1 MTSQLT
7 PRTSRLLLPALAS
20 AALLIL
26 SFPSLNQP
34 WAAWVALVPWLV
46 MLRRARGRSAFWW
59 SYLIGLLFF
68 LGSMWWLVHVTII
81 GWIVLCAFLAL
92 YFGIFGWLVVQT
104 SDFRHQTPV
113 RRRLRSEVWS
123 LMSVMSV
130 PVAWVTLEF
139 ARSHLLSGFGWNL
152 LAYSQTPWIGLIQFA
167 DLTGAWGV
175 SFLIVLVNTALAEGL
190 LARRR
195 GRDTSRAAALAL
207 LSAVYCVL
215 SAVVYG
221 LWRMPQALASATA
234 HVRIAVVQGN
244 IPQEEKWDEAFQ
256 ESILSHYE
264 SLTRAAA
271 ASQLDLIVWPETSVP
286 GFFGVDERLSRRV
299 TGLAAASQRPLL
311 VGSPAAAQPGALAMT
326 NSAMLVDASG
336 RIAGRYDKLHLV
348 PFGEFIPG
356 ERAFPW
362 LRAVLPPIGEFVPGH
377 DYTVFLTSVPGSG
390 FRVPGSNAELET
402 RNSKLAF
409 SALICFEDIFPE
421 LARHFVREGARLLL
435 VITNDAWFGP
445 TGAAYQHAQAS
456 TFRAIE
462 LRVPIARAANT
473 GWSGCIDP
481 AGRWIGS
488 VRDPHGT
495 ELFVSGTHTCDLP
508 LGYAASLYLRWGDW
522 FAWVCILAT
531 LGWLLTR
538 LVKGRGER

>member
-7 PRTSRLLLPALAS
+7 PRTSRLLLLALAS

-26 SFPSLNQP
+26 SFPSFNQP
-34 WAAWVALVPWLV
+34 WCAWVALVPWLV
-46 MLRRARGRSAFWW
+46 MLRRARGRSVFWW

-68 LGSMWWLVHVTII
+68 LGSIWWLIHVTVV
-81 GWIVLCAFLAL
+81 GWLVLCAYLAL
-92 YFGIFGWLVVQT
+92 YFGLFGLIVSRAFTHHPSPITHHLLV
-104 SDFRHQTPV
+104 PA
-113 RRRLRSEVWS
+113 
-123 LMSVMSV
+123 
-130 PVAWVTLEF
+130 AWVAMEY
-139 ARSHLLSGFGWNL
+139 ARSHFFSGFGWNL
-152 LAYSQTPWIGLIQFA
+152 LAYSQTPSLRLIQFA

-175 SFLIVLVNTALAEGL
+175 SFLLVVVNVSVARLIRPDRPKCKRIISAIAASACVL
-190 LARRR
+190 LALGYGTWRI
-195 GRDTSRAAALAL
+195 SRV
-207 LSAVYCVL
+207 SDSEAVRV
-215 SAVVYG
+215 
-221 LWRMPQALASATA
+221 
-234 HVRIAVVQGN
+234 AVVQGN

-256 ESILSHYE
+256 DAILERYE
-264 SLTRAAA
+264 ALTSAAA
-271 ASQLDLIVWPETSVP
+271 ATRPDLIVWPETSVP
-286 GFFGVDERLSRRV
+286 GFLGSDERLTRRV
-299 TGLAAASQRPLL
+299 AELAAASQRPLL
-311 VGSPAAAQPGALAMT
+311 VGSPAAAQPGAPAMT

-336 RIAGRYDKLHLV
+336 RIVGRYDKLHLV
-348 PFGEFIPG
+348 PFGEFVPF

-362 LRAVLPPIGEFVPGH
+362 LRRLLPPIGDFVPGH
-377 DYTVFLTSVPGSG
+377 EHTVFHTSVASDEW
-390 FRVPGSNAELET
+390 RVSSNRPHSSLVT
-402 RNSKLAF
+402 GHSSLNF
-409 SALICFEDIFPE
+409 SALICFEDIFPG
-421 LARHFVREGARLLL
+421 LARRFVQEGAQLLL

-481 AGRWIGS
+481 TGRWVGS
-488 VRDPHGT
+488 VRDPRGA
-495 ELFVSGTHTCDLP
+495 ELFVSGTRTCDLP